1 MYIYIF
7 TIYISFF
14 LIQFISYFKQFMTTL
29 SFKNGQKEEEENKAE
44 IRPSPN
50 QGCGCCERC
59 KMNQP
64 GIIPVRPFLECD
76 KHRPYLC
83 AYCCLDCNV
92 PICLKCTKQQHNKHT
107 IGDIFELNENASSG
121 AGNQGR
127 GPYFYPKATVVG
139 SRAHNCYEVIRRQ
152 ANKQAE
158 ILHNIVTD
166 VLQEALNSVDEMEL
180 RDADILEKYENEL
193 KSRDAKIDG
202 NKDAEVLYQRD
213 EEVSSDKNILSGK
226 INFRAPRF
234 LKGMPSTKEINAQF
248 GIIKPSVIDR
258 RTSKDRELLSKPKP
272 LFEIDSQSKYTL
284 YVRYFHS
291 NKILQSGTGL
301 ELYVLNE
308 KGECLET
315 IQTVSGID
323 MPAGLTV
330 LDDGTILYTDY
341 RCKRVRR
348 IKSDRKIEEFAT
360 TEGKPNGICGTRSG
374 EIIVCL
380 QDCHNVQAKVV
391 WFDHFG
397 NLLREY
403 THVYLSGPTSVYE
416 NINNDICITDENMRN
431 IMVIDKD
438 LDIRFVYDGNIST
451 GDVSKFTPRD
461 ICCDSIGHILVAD
474 FTNRVIHLLDED
486 GHFICYILTKADNL
500 SYPHGLCV
508 DKEDRLWVAERF
520 SKKIKVFQYLS

>member
-1 MYIYIF
+1 MAFSTNSVY
-7 TIYISFF
+7 FF
-14 LIQFISYFKQFMTTL
+14 HLKQFMATT
-29 SFKNGQKEEEENKAE
+29 SFKKEKEEGEEDKE
-44 IRPSPN
+44 EKGPN
-50 QGCGCCERC
+50 PIQGCGCCKRC
-59 KMNQP
+59 MVNQP
-64 GIIPVRPFLECD
+64 RIIPVKTFLECD

-83 AYCCLDCNV
+83 AYCCFDCNV
-92 PICLKCTKQQHNKHT
+92 PICLKCTKQEHNKHT
-107 IGDIFELNENASSG
+107 IGDFFELDENASSG
-121 AGNQGR
+121 AGNQGK
-127 GPYFYPKATVVG
+127 GPYFYPKAAIVG
-139 SRAHNCYEVIRRQ
+139 SRVHNCYELIRRQ
-152 ANKQAE
+152 AKKQAE
-158 ILHNIVTD
+158 ILHDMITD
-166 VLQEALNSVDEMEL
+166 VLQEALNSVDEMEF
-180 RDADILEKYENEL
+180 RDGDILENYEKEMKTL
-193 KSRDAKIDG
+193 DAKIDVD
-202 NKDAEVLYQRD
+202 KDAEVLCQRD
-213 EEVSSDKNILSGK
+213 EEVPSEKNISSGK
-226 INFRAPRF
+226 VNFRAPRF
-234 LKGMPSTKEINAQF
+234 LKGMPSSKEINAQF

-258 RTSKDRELLSKPKP
+258 RTSKDRQLLSKPAQ

-291 NKILQSGTGL
+291 NKIIQSGTGL

-315 IQTVSGID
+315 IQTVSGIN
-323 MPAGLTV
+323 MPTGLAV
-330 LDDGTILYTDY
+330 LEDGTILYTDF

-397 NLLREY
+397 NLLREF
-403 THVYLSGPTSVYE
+403 THVYFSGPTAVCE
-416 NINNDICITDENMRN
+416 NINNDVCITDEGMRT
-431 IMVIDKD
+431 IVVIDKD

-451 GDVSKFTPRD
+451 ADVKKFIPRD

-474 FTNRVIHLLDED
+474 FANRMIHLLDED